1 MVLNFI
7 TRHREGA
14 LVGGG
19 LFATMYGGY
28 VFWKDSIR
36 GKKIGIDQIE
46 EDPTEANRTKVYL
59 VTGANS
65 GIGRAI
71 TSELAKKK
79 NNKVYMLCRDI
90 ESCETIRSSIVLDS
104 GNKFVYCRPCDLASL
119 QSVRACAKLIQEKE
133 DRIDGLIN
141 NAGIMFAPRS
151 YSRDGI
157 EIHWAVNHLGHFL
170 LTRLLTPQL
179 VGGRVLFMVNLD
191 YRKATEGIKFAD
203 INMQDNYDKYYAF
216 YQSQLANVLAVNA
229 LSKELRG
236 EVISVNAVYPG
247 IVHSTM
253 IKRHMGVDKSK
264 VVKYGALPFMSFA
277 TISPSEAA
285 STVLFLLMDRSVTG
299 ETGKMFTKM
308 SEIAIKEEGLD
319 EVAAQKVVDTGDYW
333 SGLKTKDELLSKN
346 KAVSKG

>member
-1 MVLNFI
+1 
-7 TRHREGA
+7 
-14 LVGGG
+14 
-19 LFATMYGGY
+19 
-28 VFWKDSIR
+28 
-36 GKKIGIDQIE
+36 
-46 EDPTEANRTKVYL
+46 
-59 VTGANS
+59 
-65 GIGRAI
+65 
-71 TSELAKKK
+71 
-79 NNKVYMLCRDI
+79 MLCRDI

-216 YQSQLANVLAVNA
+216 YQSQLANVLVMRKLA
-229 LSKELRG
+229 KELEQRCLDF
-236 EVISVNAVYPG
+236 ES
-247 IVHSTM
+247 
-253 IKRHMGVDKSK
+253 
-264 VVKYGALPFMSFA
+264 PF
-277 TISPSEAA
+277 
-285 STVLFLLMDRSVTG
+285 
-299 ETGKMFTKM
+299 
-308 SEIAIKEEGLD
+308 
-319 EVAAQKVVDTGDYW
+319 
-333 SGLKTKDELLSKN
+333 KTCP
-346 KAVSKG
+346 V